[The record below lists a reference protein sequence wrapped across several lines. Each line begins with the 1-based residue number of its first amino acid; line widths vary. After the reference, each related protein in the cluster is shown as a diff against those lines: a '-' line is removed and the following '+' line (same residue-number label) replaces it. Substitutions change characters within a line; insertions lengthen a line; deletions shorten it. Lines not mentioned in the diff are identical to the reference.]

1 MSKADTIINPQ
12 DSIHAICTIYRN
24 FALKNKALYEAIQPA
39 MNRRSA
45 KFQKS
50 AQKLLETILVY
61 VMKLKINKKDQI
73 HVLRSL
79 RSLIHGFIELERQGG
94 FRMKED
100 LDKSFQYLI
109 QIFIEGVVR
118 V

>member
-1 MSKADTIINPQ
+1 
-12 DSIHAICTIYRN
+12 
-24 FALKNKALYEAIQPA
+24 

-94 FRMKED
+94 FGMKED